1 MHLPTLA
8 EHEII
13 MTLVALALLLAGAY
27 LLGTLFERLKAP
39 RVVGEILGGL
49 LFGGTFLAHFF
60 PGAMNAVFAAYP
72 EEGKVLNIFYQLGLI
87 FLMFLS
93 GYNTKIEVDRKN
105 SRLITFLFIGAT
117 VLPMAG
123 ACPFI
128 RVFRDAYIGT
138 IGNDVSFALV
148 FTIGVAITSIPV
160 ISKIFFDMGIM
171 NTRFSNT
178 VLTAS
183 TLQDLLLWILLN
195 AATRIA
201 TTGEVRFWEMVV
213 VVAITLGLFVVVKLV
228 SDHAKTLKVNLK
240 PINFYSVSFVILLLV
255 CAGLYTVGINIMY
268 AAFLT
273 GYVVK
278 AIAGV
283 DDNVQGLMDNL
294 GNFAFSFFIP
304 IYFALVGIQLNLLNN
319 FSWLR
324 FLAFFAIAFTLEA
337 VGTLIMVQFTD
348 LNRASKLNFAVT
360 MNARGGPGIVLAT
373 VAYSY
378 NIISL
383 EFFTVLILTTML
395 SSLIAGYWLRVQQK
409 KDPDIFMN
417 LTKAP
422 KEAVAEVSASNGS
435 DGSNDPGDA
444 NE

>member
-1 MHLPTLA
+1 MSLPTLS

-13 MTLVALALLLAGAY
+13 ATLIALALLLGSAFVVGS
-27 LLGTLFERLKAP
+27 LMERVKAP

-49 LFGGTFLAHFF
+49 ILGGTLLYHFF
-60 PGAMNAVFAAYP
+60 PQLMGGIFMAYP

-93 GYNTKIEVDRKN
+93 GYNTRLELDRSN
-105 SRLITFLFIGAT
+105 GRVIFFVFFGAT
-117 VLPMAG
+117 VLPMLG
-123 ACPFI
+123 ALPFI
-128 RVFRDAYIGT
+128 RMFEPAFIGEM
-138 IGNDVSFALV
+138 GNKISFGLV

-178 VLTAS
+178 VLTVS
-183 TLQDLLLWILLN
+183 TFQDLLLWILLN

-201 TTGEVRFWEMVV
+201 TAGELRLVDMIG
-213 VVAITLGLFVVVKLV
+213 VVAITLGLFAVVKV
-228 SDHAKTLKVNLK
+228 ISVHTRPREQHLK
-240 PINFYSVSFVILLLV
+240 PITFYSVSFVILLLV

-268 AAFLT
+268 AAFLV

-278 AIAGV
+278 AISGV
-283 DDNVQGLMDNL
+283 DSRIKNAMDSL

-304 IYFALVGIQLNLLNN
+304 IYFALVGIQLNLLHN
-319 FSWLR
+319 FSFLR
-324 FLAFFAIAFTLEA
+324 FALFFLIAFGLEG
-337 VGTLIMVQFTD
+337 VGTFLMLQFTD
-348 LNRASKLNFAVT
+348 LRDAVKVNFAIT

-378 NIISL
+378 KIISV

-395 SSLIAGYWLRVQQK
+395 SSLIAGYWLRSQQK
-409 KDPDIFMN
+409 KDGTIFMK
-417 LTKAP
+417 LRKGET
-422 KEAVAEVSASNGS
+422 
-435 DGSNDPGDA
+435 D
-444 NE
+444 

>member
-1 MHLPTLA
+1 MSLTTLS

-13 MTLVALALLLAGAY
+13 ATLIALALLLGSAFVVGS
-27 LLGTLFERLKAP
+27 LMERVKAP

-49 LFGGTFLAHFF
+49 ILGGTLLYHFF
-60 PGAMNAVFAAYP
+60 PELMGSIFMAYP

-93 GYNTKIEVDRKN
+93 GYNTRLELDRSN
-105 SRLITFLFIGAT
+105 GRVIFFVFFGAT
-117 VLPMAG
+117 VLPMLG
-123 ACPFI
+123 ALPFI
-128 RVFRDAYIGT
+128 RMFEPAFIGEM
-138 IGNDVSFALV
+138 GNKISFGLV

-178 VLTAS
+178 VLTVS
-183 TLQDLLLWILLN
+183 TFQDLLLWILLN

-201 TTGEVRFWEMVV
+201 AAGELRLVDMIG
-213 VVAITLGLFVVVKLV
+213 VVAITLGLFAVVKV
-228 SDHAKTLKVNLK
+228 ISDHTKPREQHLK
-240 PINFYSVSFVILLLV
+240 PITFYSVSFVILLLV

-268 AAFLT
+268 AAFLV

-278 AIAGV
+278 AVAGV
-283 DDNVQGLMDNL
+283 DARIKNAMDSL

-304 IYFALVGIQLNLLNN
+304 IYFALVGIQLNLLHN
-319 FSWLR
+319 FSFLR
-324 FLAFFAIAFTLEA
+324 FALFFLIAFGLEG
-337 VGTLIMVQFTD
+337 VGTFLMLQFTD
-348 LNRASKLNFAVT
+348 LRDAVKLNFAVT

-378 NIISL
+378 KIISV

-395 SSLIAGYWLRVQQK
+395 SSLIAGYWLRSQQK
-409 KDPDIFMN
+409 KDGTIFMK
-417 LTKAP
+417 LRKGET
-422 KEAVAEVSASNGS
+422 
-435 DGSNDPGDA
+435 D
-444 NE
+444 

>member
-1 MHLPTLA
+1 MSLTTLS

-13 MTLVALALLLAGAY
+13 ATLIALALLLGSAFVVGS
-27 LLGTLFERLKAP
+27 LMERVKAP

-49 LFGGTFLAHFF
+49 ILGGTLLYHFF
-60 PGAMNAVFAAYP
+60 PELMGGIFMAYP

-93 GYNTKIEVDRKN
+93 GYNTRLELDRSN
-105 SRLITFLFIGAT
+105 DRVIFFVFFGAT
-117 VLPMAG
+117 VLPMLG
-123 ACPFI
+123 AIPFI
-128 RVFRDAYIGT
+128 RMFKPAFIGEM
-138 IGNDVSFALV
+138 GNKISFGLV

-178 VLTAS
+178 VLTVS
-183 TLQDLLLWILLN
+183 TFQDLLLWILLN

-201 TTGEVRFWEMVV
+201 AAGELRLVDMIG
-213 VVAITLGLFVVVKLV
+213 VVAITLGLFAVVKV
-228 SDHAKTLKVNLK
+228 ISDHTRPREQHLK
-240 PINFYSVSFVILLLV
+240 PITFYSVSFVILLLV

-268 AAFLT
+268 AAFLV

-278 AIAGV
+278 AVAGV
-283 DDNVQGLMDNL
+283 DTRIKNAMDSL

-304 IYFALVGIQLNLLNN
+304 IYFALVGIQLNLLHN
-319 FSWLR
+319 FSFLR
-324 FLAFFAIAFTLEA
+324 FAIFFVIAFGLEGI
-337 VGTLIMVQFTD
+337 GTFLMLQFTD
-348 LNRASKLNFAVT
+348 LRDAVKVNFAIT

-378 NIISL
+378 QIISV

-395 SSLIAGYWLRVQQK
+395 SSLIAGYWLRSQQK
-409 KDPDIFMN
+409 KDSTIFMR
-417 LTKAP
+417 LRKGET
-422 KEAVAEVSASNGS
+422 
-435 DGSNDPGDA
+435 D
-444 NE
+444 

>member
-1 MHLPTLA
+1 MSLTTLS

-13 MTLVALALLLAGAY
+13 ATLIALALLLGSAFVVGS
-27 LLGTLFERLKAP
+27 LMERVKAP

-49 LFGGTFLAHFF
+49 ILGGTLLYHFF
-60 PGAMNAVFAAYP
+60 PELMGGIFMAYP

-93 GYNTKIEVDRKN
+93 GYNTRLELDRSN
-105 SRLITFLFIGAT
+105 GRVIFFVFFGAT
-117 VLPMAG
+117 VLPMLG
-123 ACPFI
+123 AIPFI
-128 RVFRDAYIGT
+128 RMFEPAFIGEM
-138 IGNDVSFALV
+138 GNKISFGLV

-178 VLTAS
+178 VLTVS
-183 TLQDLLLWILLN
+183 TFQDLLLWILLN

-201 TTGEVRFWEMVV
+201 AAGELRLVDMIG
-213 VVAITLGLFVVVKLV
+213 VVAITLGLFAVVKV
-228 SDHAKTLKVNLK
+228 ISDHTRPREQHLK
-240 PINFYSVSFVILLLV
+240 PITFYSVSFVILLLV

-268 AAFLT
+268 AAFLV

-278 AIAGV
+278 AVAGV
-283 DDNVQGLMDNL
+283 DARIKNAMDSL

-304 IYFALVGIQLNLLNN
+304 IYFALVGIQLNLLHN
-319 FSWLR
+319 FSLLR
-324 FLAFFAIAFTLEA
+324 FAIFFLIAFGLEG
-337 VGTLIMVQFTD
+337 VGTFLMLQFTD
-348 LNRASKLNFAVT
+348 LRDAVKVNFAVT

-378 NIISL
+378 KIISV

-395 SSLIAGYWLRVQQK
+395 SSLIAGYWLRSQQK
-409 KDPDIFMN
+409 KDSTIFMK
-417 LTKAP
+417 LRKGET
-422 KEAVAEVSASNGS
+422 
-435 DGSNDPGDA
+435 D
-444 NE
+444 